1 MDRDSKMNTDSIS
14 KFLVENDHL
23 LVQSFYT
30 GLLLLIW
37 VWHIFPLLKLE
48 DVELQIAIAIA
59 GYVWFSLISFL
70 VIIPYWFSSLTFWT
84 IEMSY
89 IFGLKVHRR
98 IVCSSK

>member
-1 MDRDSKMNTDSIS
+1 MNTQEQIS
-14 KFLVENDHL
+14 KFLAENDHL

-30 GLLLLIW
+30 GILLLIW
-37 VWHIFPLLKLE
+37 VWYIFPLMKLE
-48 DVELQIAIAIA
+48 VEELEIAIAIA

-89 IFGLKVHRR
+89 VSLLKIHRR
-98 IVCSSK
+98 IT